1 MRKLAFVL
9 CILLVITNLI
19 MAQNHDLQQIANT
32 IGEKYAPDK
41 RVAVYDVK
49 VTQHSY
55 AIILSGETS
64 EVAAYN
70 EVLSHMKS
78 YTSRIEDNINILPD
92 KDLGAETRG
101 IIYNSTGNVYSKNA
115 HSAELVTQV
124 LLGMPVK
131 ILDQKGG
138 WRRIQM
144 PDSYIGWINGSVEPV
159 TEKELQEYLQK
170 SKIVITSH
178 STSSYSRAKTNSETV
193 SDLVAGD
200 ILVLLGT
207 KGKYYKVVYPDGRTA
222 YVNKSDAKEES
233 RWLTDIELTHESII
247 STAKQMMG
255 IPYVWGGTS
264 TKGLDCSGFTKTV
277 YFLHG
282 IILARDAS
290 QQVKYGELVDQEGS
304 FDKLQPGD
312 LVFFGTKATPEN
324 PQEKVVHVGISLG
337 NNKFIHASD
346 YIRINSFDPSD
357 PLYDEFNTKRYLR
370 TKRVI
375 GSVNT
380 PGIQEIYHSTLYQRK
395 ENDTKQTSIH

>member
-9 CILLVITNLI
+9 CILLVITNLT
-19 MAQNHDLQQIANT
+19 MAQNHDLQQVANI

-41 RVAVYDVK
+41 RVAVFDVK
-49 VTQHSY
+49 VTQQDD
-55 AIILSGETS
+55 AVVLTGETS

-78 YTSRIEDNINILPD
+78 FASNIIDEVNILPD
-92 KDLGAETRG
+92 KELGAKTWG
-101 IIYNSTGNVYSKNA
+101 VIYNSTGNVYYKNA

-144 PDSYIGWINGSVEPV
+144 PDSYIGWINESVEPM
-159 TEKELQEYLQK
+159 TENELHAYLQK
-170 SKIVITSH
+170 PKIIVTSH
-178 STSSYSRAKTNSETV
+178 AATSFSKAKSNSPIV
-193 SDLVAGD
+193 SDLVAGNS
-200 ILVLLGT
+200 LVVVGI
-207 KGKYYKVVYPDGRTA
+207 KGRYYKVVYPDGRTA
-222 YVNKSDAKEES
+222 YVSKSDAKKES
-233 RWLTDIELTHESII
+233 NWLDEIELTGKSITE
-247 STAKQMMG
+247 TAKQMMG

-277 YFLHG
+277 FLMHG
-282 IILARDAS
+282 VILARDAS
-290 QQVKYGELVDQEGS
+290 QQVKYGELVDQTGD
-304 FDKLQPGD
+304 FGKLQPGD
-312 LVFFGTKATPEN
+312 LVFFGSKATSEN
-324 PQEKVVHVGISLG
+324 PRERVVHVGVAIG

-346 YIRINSFDPSD
+346 YIRINSFDPND
-357 PLYDEFNTKRYLR
+357 PLYDAFNTKRYLR

-380 PGIQEIYHSTLYQRK
+380 PGIDEVYHNTFYQK
-395 ENDTKQTSIH
+395 